1 MAGEWEADS
10 RWGKRCLL
18 SEKRCGPSGLPFA
31 QIDRFLRSP
40 RRDCAI
46 DHPEAV
52 LFAEVHVVADLLD
65 PIKARGPQA
74 VRRMLD
80 QPLTERCPLCASPM
94 STYPMKG
101 VQETLERQSSREI
114 VQYPQGLSPLRATI
128 TPSQSRKV
136 CASMRAASAL
146 PACREQFPAYSARGA
161 TVHRPGRWIGSSPD
175 PLPS

>member
-1 MAGEWEADS
+1 MPDPQESTLRIRLCGGFFLCRGPNGWRVGS
-10 RWGKRCLL
+10 RLSLRASWGKRCLL
-18 SEKRCGPSGLPFA
+18 SEKRCGPSGLQFA

-101 VQETLERQSSREI
+101 V
-114 VQYPQGLSPLRATI
+114 
-128 TPSQSRKV
+128 
-136 CASMRAASAL
+136 
-146 PACREQFPAYSARGA
+146 
-161 TVHRPGRWIGSSPD
+161 
-175 PLPS
+175 